1 MWLHQQ
7 ILEAITAGSL
17 QVDAAVAQIDYE
29 ISNVN
34 ALKASLTDSRDRS
47 VNRLNIAGLIIGGG
61 LGAVSGGLALSQ
73 SQAHN
78 STLAGIAAGAL
89 SSGFALAGVRVQKGR
104 SKILFSNSN
113 MLAKFFGRPALPDS
127 QYPQI
132 VTVFLNQVPPGSTN
146 TMPRKAQLIASWM
159 AEGKMDSPHSKTGRN
174 QIERVTSRPSEGIQ
188 QSIDDLDNRA
198 SMLAD
203 LRATISLIKQHL
215 AAMLLS
221 LPHAEAGLS

>member
-113 MLAKFFGRPALPDS
+113 M
-127 QYPQI
+127 
-132 VTVFLNQVPPGSTN
+132 
-146 TMPRKAQLIASWM
+146 
-159 AEGKMDSPHSKTGRN
+159 
-174 QIERVTSRPSEGIQ
+174 
-188 QSIDDLDNRA
+188 
-198 SMLAD
+198 
-203 LRATISLIKQHL
+203 
-215 AAMLLS
+215 
-221 LPHAEAGLS
+221 